1 MSLSAV
7 PPSRGVD
14 THTSRN
20 ATQRPQIRS
29 FGHWAFMSITHK
41 HPCTQPMDPED
52 IQIAALVGGK
62 VLCLGVQ
69 LRPIDD
75 NVKVF

>member
-1 MSLSAV
+1 
-7 PPSRGVD
+7 
-14 THTSRN
+14 
-20 ATQRPQIRS
+20 
-29 FGHWAFMSITHK
+29 
-41 HPCTQPMDPED
+41 MDPED